1 MGRVRLRGKS
11 SMADRQGR
19 IASARRR
26 DRALVMSATCLVVML
41 VLALFALIA
50 LAVMAWP
57 MVP

>member
-1 MGRVRLRGKS
+1 
-11 SMADRQGR
+11 MADRKER
-19 IASARRR
+19 IAAEKRR
-26 DRALVMSATCLVVML
+26 DRALVMSATCLVIML